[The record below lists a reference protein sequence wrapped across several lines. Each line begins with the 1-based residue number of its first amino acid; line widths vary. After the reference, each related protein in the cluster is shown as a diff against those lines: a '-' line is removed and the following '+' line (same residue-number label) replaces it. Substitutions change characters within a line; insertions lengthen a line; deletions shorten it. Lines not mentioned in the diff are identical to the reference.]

1 MPELPEVET
10 TRLGLSRLVK
20 KKKIVEVIVRQRSLR
35 WPIEDGFEDH
45 LRGNTFTRLSR
56 RGKYLLFH
64 SEGGRMMVHLGMSG
78 SLRVVPSKSNIRKH
92 DHVDICFD
100 NSSVLRYHDPRRFGS
115 FFWLAPKQIH
125 RLLKDLGPE
134 PLSKN
139 FDGNYLYEM
148 AKHRRVTVKT
158 LIMNSSIVVGV
169 GNIYANEAL
178 FLSGIRPDR
187 LSSSISKQR
196 YKDLVN
202 QIKRVLNSSIRSGG
216 TTLRDFVREDGQ
228 PGYFKQRLFVY
239 GRGNQSCKNCTK
251 LLLETRIN
259 NRSTFFC
266 PRCQT

>member
-1 MPELPEVET
+1 M
-10 TRLGLSRLVK
+10 
-20 KKKIVEVIVRQRSLR
+20 
-35 WPIEDGFEDH
+35 
-45 LRGNTFTRLSR
+45 
-56 RGKYLLFH
+56 
-64 SEGGRMMVHLGMSG
+64 
-78 SLRVVPSKSNIRKH
+78 
-92 DHVDICFD
+92 
-100 NSSVLRYHDPRRFGS
+100 
-115 FFWLAPKQIH
+115 
-125 RLLKDLGPE
+125 LKDLGPE

-251 LLLETRIN
+251 LLARDAN
-259 NRSTFFC
+259 
-266 PRCQT
+266 Q